1 MSGTGTHPIGVKDGC
16 AVSRFRPEF
25 HCQSTSGTRMRP
37 TVIGPTSHIRPATQP
52 VSGTRRWASAIRHPW
67 DHSMKQLRW
76 DFAAASALGRND
88 LIKLIR
94 KLRWIGL
101 EEEARQLQ
109 HTARTFHAGLFACE
123 SD

>member
-1 MSGTGTHPIGVKDGC
+1 M
-16 AVSRFRPEF
+16 
-25 HCQSTSGTRMRP
+25 Q
-37 TVIGPTSHIRPATQP
+37 
-52 VSGTRRWASAIRHPW
+52 
-67 DHSMKQLRW
+67 QLRW
-76 DFAAASALGRND
+76 DFAAASSLGRSG

-109 HTARTFHAGLFACE
+109 HTARSFHVGLTACA

>member
-1 MSGTGTHPIGVKDGC
+1 MPSATTSQLFDIRFHPACVRLSLGQ
-16 AVSRFRPEF
+16 RPIPHGKLPGYQE
-25 HCQSTSGTRMRP
+25 G
-37 TVIGPTSHIRPATQP
+37 G
-52 VSGTRRWASAIRHPW
+52 RWASAISHTR
-67 DHSMKQLRW
+67 DHFMTQLRW
-76 DFAAASALGRND
+76 DVAAASALGRSD

-109 HTARTFHAGLFACE
+109 HTARSFHTGLFACE